1 MKTLLVMVMVLG
13 MGFFAVNA
21 EAFCIYNRSDTRI
34 KFSQTRGGMDLYFP
48 FAGELGPG
56 EKQCCNWKTKRCN
69 YEGKRYAKVAFDIFV
84 KSANSAGKYT
94 LMCKDITIP
103 AGGYIEVKGE
113 KGLYRCEAHGY

>member
-34 KFSQTRGGMDLYFP
+34 KFHQTRGGSTSVDQ

-56 EKQCCNWKTKRCN
+56 GKQCCNWKNSDCN
-69 YEGKRYAKVAFDIFV
+69 DQRKRYAEVAFHIFV